1 MSFPP
6 PAAAPPPRAP
16 LRITTGIVRDWSGL
30 LRVIVLALLLLGLPG
45 GLDIQDLI
53 GCRLYTHSS
62 YLLYPGSEHG
72 SSKKEVMGA
81 AANGIRVCN
90 QESTL

>member
-1 MSFPP
+1 MCSSDLRPASDAHVSFPP

-45 GLDIQDLI
+45 GLDI
-53 GCRLYTHSS
+53 RT
-62 YLLYPGSEHG
+62 
-72 SSKKEVMGA
+72 
-81 AANGIRVCN
+81 
-90 QESTL
+90 